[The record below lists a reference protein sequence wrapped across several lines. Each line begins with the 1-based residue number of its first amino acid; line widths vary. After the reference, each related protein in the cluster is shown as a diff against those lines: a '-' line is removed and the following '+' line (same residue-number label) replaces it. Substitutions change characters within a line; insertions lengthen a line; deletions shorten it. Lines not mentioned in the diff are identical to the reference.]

1 MSKITIAA
9 ATLAGLAISDR
20 LNELA
25 LKDEILFEQVGNLAS
40 ALGAA
45 TAALEHV
52 NTALAIVAEAQLQE
66 DEDTVMR
73 GLAAVK
79 GQIEDLVADQDK
91 VQEAL
96 LGNLS
101 EEERAML
108 ELMTLLNGLGLG
120 R

>member
-25 LKDEILFEQVGNLAS
+25 VRDEALHEQIGELAG

-52 NTALAIVAEAQLQE
+52 NTALAIVAEAQLAE

-91 VQEAL
+91 VIEAMF
-96 LGNLS
+96 GGLS
-101 EEERAML
+101 EEEALMVKL
-108 ELMTLLNGLGLG
+108 LAELGALT